1 MTLVVDPE
9 GDVRCV
15 YDEVFD
21 LAAIG
26 CLRTTRASH
35 VEPDETGRWW
45 ADITPAGG
53 PVLGPFDRRS
63 QALAAE
69 HRWLEENL
77 AAVASATVAMPSR
90 SLHEDRPT
98 HHHMRAVHAAAHR
111 E

>member
-26 CLRTTRASH
+26 CLRITRASH

-53 PVLGPFDRRS
+53 PILGPFDLRS
-63 QALAAE
+63 HALAAE
-69 HRWLEENL
+69 RGWLEKNL
-77 AAVASATVAMPSR
+77 IAVASADVAIPSR
-90 SLHEDRPT
+90 SLHEDLST
-98 HHHMRAVHAAAHR
+98 HHHTRVVHAAARR